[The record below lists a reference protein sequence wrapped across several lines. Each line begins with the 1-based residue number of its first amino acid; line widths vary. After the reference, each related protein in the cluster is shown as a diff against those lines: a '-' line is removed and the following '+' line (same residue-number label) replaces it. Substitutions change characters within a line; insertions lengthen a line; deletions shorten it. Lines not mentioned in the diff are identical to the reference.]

1 MAEGYEVAKAVVTLI
16 PSMQGSQAAITKE
29 LTGASAVAGKSAG
42 ETMGKGMS
50 GGLSSSMASVGKT
63 IAGVTAGVVG
73 GVAAVGAVLMDSFKE
88 VDAGLDTIR
97 TKTGASGQELEGM
110 RTNMENLATSI
121 PTSFEEAGAAI
132 GEVNTRFGLTGTA
145 LEDLSGQ
152 FIKFAKLND
161 TDVSTSVDNV
171 SKVINAFGMDASET
185 GNILDALNKVGQ
197 NTGVDM
203 NTLTTTLSQNAAQ
216 LQEMGLSAYDAAGF
230 LGECDVAGLEIST
243 TMMGLKTAM
252 KNATAEGKPLDEFLG
267 EFTQTMNSNASESDK
282 LSAAYE
288 TFGTRAGGAIYNA
301 VKNGKINLEDLTNSL
316 GDFEGSVDSTF
327 EAVTDPTDEFGEVLN
342 RLKIVGADLAEKAMP
357 LVQTALEGVAG
368 AIEFVVDALT
378 PAETSLTRFIDATG
392 EAIDKNRDAI
402 SASEQAVNDTLASV
416 GEMEIYKDTLMD
428 LLNQSEKTEIEQFML
443 KDAVEQLSASV
454 PGLKEAYDEVNGT
467 FSISNDEI
475 LEMIEN
481 AEALA
486 LKNAMMEAQKETME
500 EYAKALVD
508 SKMAYQGVKQAAE
521 EFNNTSEYTY
531 SGLEGLLAV
540 GGDASKML
548 SDQSRHLTE
557 ANDKYSQASENL
569 ERARKNMEILPDALE
584 DLQKELG
591 QDTPAAAEAAANGL
605 NEVGDAATDSAA
617 EVSTASATTEAEMAA
632 MEEAAQKLEEEYI
645 KLQDT
650 VQQTVSNSI
659 SIFDEFS
666 GGTELTVDKMIENLQ
681 GANAGVEQWIED
693 MKLLGEKAGKDFPQ
707 ALYDELLTQGPEKTA
722 SAVRALAEAA
732 QNESPQFETVAN
744 EYANKLNLANK
755 AENLAAFSSAG
766 KDVASKTAQG
776 VKDGTGQ
783 VEQASKAMANQSM
796 TAANAEIDQGTT
808 NMRNTA
814 LMGMNSVNNTVLG
827 QLNIMND
834 NFSTYMGMIEGNVGG
849 MINSVRSALAQPIYG
864 PNIKVPHFTMSG
876 SFNAQTNSVP
886 TVSVAW
892 YAKGAIFQSPTIFDT
907 PSGLKGVGEDGAEA
921 VLPIELLKNYIEDAI
936 EASPAPIVNV
946 EMTVNGAESPEAW
959 AADFARNVKQMMRIG

>member
-29 LTGASAVAGKSAG
+29 LTGVSNVAGKSAG
-42 ETMGKGMS
+42 ENMGKSMS
-50 GGLSSSMASVGKT
+50 SGLSSSMASVGKT

-73 GVAAVGAVLMDSFKE
+73 GVAAVGTVLMESFKE

-121 PTSFEEAGAAI
+121 PTSFEEAGSAI
-132 GEVNTRFGLTGTA
+132 GEVNTRFKLTGKD

-152 FIKFAKLND
+152 FIKFAKLNK

-171 SKVINAFGMDASET
+171 SKVIAAFGMDASEA
-185 GNILDALNKVGQ
+185 GSVLDALNKVGQ
-197 NTGVDM
+197 DTGVDM

-216 LQEMGLSAYDAAGF
+216 LTEMGLSAYDAAGF
-230 LGECDVAGLEIST
+230 LGSCDTAGMEIST

-252 KNATAEGKPLDEFLG
+252 KNATAEGKPLDAFLAD
-267 EFTQTMNSNASESDK
+267 FTQTMNSNASESDK

-342 RLKIVGADLAEKAMP
+342 RLKIVGADLAEAAMP
-357 LVQTALEGVAG
+357 ALQGALEGLAG

-378 PAETSLTRFIDATG
+378 PAETALTRFIDDTQASIDAN
-392 EAIDKNRDAI
+392 EKAIEKTKNAVDGVTSSI
-402 SASEQAVNDTLASV
+402 SEI
-416 GEMEIYKDTLMD
+416 EIYKDTLLD
-428 LLNQSEKTEIEQFML
+428 LLDKTERNEMEQFML
-443 KDAVEQLSASV
+443 NDAVEQLSSSV
-454 PGLKEAYDEVNGT
+454 PGLKDAWDETNGT
-467 FSISNDEI
+467 FKVSNEE
-475 LEMIEN
+475 LLNMIEN

-486 LKNAMMEAQKETME
+486 LQTALIEAKKETYKNYADAIVNAAKASQGLTKATE
-500 EYAKALVD
+500 EY
-508 SKMAYQGVKQAAE
+508 
-521 EFNNTSEYTY
+521 NNATEYTY
-531 SGLEGLLAV
+531 SGLEGILSI
-540 GGDASKML
+540 GGEASKAN
-548 SDQSRHLTE
+548 SDQARAVRDAAAAYSEADQALKTAKEDMETLPGAIDQVADAYGIDMTKAVDAGTE
-557 ANDKYSQASENL
+557 AL
-569 ERARKNMEILPDALE
+569 
-584 DLQKELG
+584 
-591 QDTPAAAEAAANGL
+591 DTAGDAAANTAS
-605 NEVGDAATDSAA
+605 EVSAA
-617 EVSTASATTEAEMAA
+617 ADTTEAEMAA

-693 MKLLGEKAGKDFPQ
+693 MKVLGARAGKDFPQ
-707 ALYDELLTQGPEKTA
+707 ALYDELLEQGPEQTA
-722 SAVRALAEAA
+722 NAVRALADAA
-732 QNESPQFETVAN
+732 ANQTPQFETIAN
-744 EYANKLNLANK
+744 GYAEKLNLANK

-766 KDVASKTAQG
+766 KSVSEKTAQG

-783 VEQASKAMANQSM
+783 IEQASKDMASRSM
-796 TAANAEIDQGTT
+796 QAANTEIDQGTI
-808 NMRNTA
+808 NMRNNV
-814 LMGMNSVNNTVLG
+814 LMGMNSVNNVVLG
-827 QLNIMND
+827 QLNIMNS
-834 NFSTYMGMIEGNVGG
+834 NFASYMGMIQGNVAN
-849 MINSVRSALAQPIYG
+849 MIANVSEALSQPIYG
-864 PNIKVPHFTMSG
+864 PNIKVPHFSMSG
-876 SFNAQTNSVP
+876 KFDAQTNSVP

>member
-29 LTGASAVAGKSAG
+29 LTGVSNVAGKSAG
-42 ETMGKGMS
+42 ENMGKSMS
-50 GGLSSSMASVGKT
+50 SGLSSSMASVGKT

-73 GVAAVGAVLMDSFKE
+73 GVAAVGTVLMESFKE

-121 PTSFEEAGAAI
+121 PTSFEEAGSAI
-132 GEVNTRFGLTGTA
+132 GEVNTRFKLTGKD

-152 FIKFAKLND
+152 FIKFAKLNK

-171 SKVINAFGMDASET
+171 SKVIAAFGMDASEA
-185 GNILDALNKVGQ
+185 GSVLDALNKVGQ
-197 NTGVDM
+197 DTGVDM

-216 LQEMGLSAYDAAGF
+216 LTEMGLSAYDAAGF
-230 LGECDVAGLEIST
+230 LGSCDTAGMEIST

-252 KNATAEGKPLDEFLG
+252 KNATAEGKPLDAFLAD
-267 EFTQTMNSNASESDK
+267 FTQTMNSNASESDK

-342 RLKIVGADLAEKAMP
+342 RLKIVGADLAEAAMP
-357 LVQTALEGVAG
+357 ALEAALEGVAG
-368 AIEFVVDALT
+368 ALEFVMDALT
-378 PAETSLTRFIDATG
+378 PAETSLTRFIDATN
-392 EAIDKNRDAI
+392 EAIDKNKAAMEATER
-402 SASEQAVNDTLASV
+402 AVNDTIASV
-416 GEMEIYKDTLMD
+416 SEMEIYKSTLIE
-428 LLNQSEKTEIEQFML
+428 LLDKTEKNELEQFRL
-443 KDAVEQLSASV
+443 KDAVDQLSASV
-454 PGLKEAYDEVNGT
+454 PGLAEAYDEVNGT
-467 FSISNDEI
+467 FKISNEEI
-475 LEMIEN
+475 IEMINN

-486 LKNAMMEAQKETME
+486 LKTAMVEAQKETYK
-500 EYAKALVD
+500 EYADNLVSAAMASEALD
-508 SKMAYQGVKQAAE
+508 QATKD
-521 EFNNTSEYTY
+521 FQNTTEYTY
-531 SGLEGLLAV
+531 SGIEGILSI
-540 GGDASKML
+540 GGESSRMY
-548 SDQSRHLTE
+548 SDQARAVRDAEAAYNE
-557 ANDKYSQASENL
+557 ANEALAKSKENMDL
-569 ERARKNMEILPDALE
+569 LPGALE
-584 DLQKELG
+584 DISEKIGADLPNAT
-591 QDTPAAAEAAANGL
+591 DAASDGL
-605 NEVGDAATDSAA
+605 NEVGDAAANTASEVSAA
-617 EVSTASATTEAEMAA
+617 AETTDEEFAA
-632 MEEAAQKLEEEYI
+632 MEAAAQKLEEEYI

-693 MKLLGEKAGKDFPQ
+693 MKVLGARAGKDFPQ
-707 ALYDELLTQGPEKTA
+707 ALYDELLEQGPEQTA
-722 SAVRALAEAA
+722 NAVRALADAA
-732 QNESPQFETVAN
+732 ANQTPQFETIAN
-744 EYANKLNLANK
+744 QYAEKLNLANK

-766 KDVASKTAQG
+766 KSVSEKTAQG

-783 VEQASKAMANQSM
+783 IEQASKDMASRSM
-796 TAANAEIDQGTT
+796 QAANTEIDQGTI
-808 NMRNTA
+808 NMRNNV
-814 LMGMNSVNNTVLG
+814 LMGMNSVNNVVLG
-827 QLNIMND
+827 QLNIMNS
-834 NFSTYMGMIEGNVGG
+834 NFASYMGMIQGNVAN
-849 MINSVRSALAQPIYG
+849 MIANVSGALSQPIYG
-864 PNIKVPHFTMSG
+864 PNIKVPHFSMSG
-876 SFNAQTNSVP
+876 KFDAQTNSVP